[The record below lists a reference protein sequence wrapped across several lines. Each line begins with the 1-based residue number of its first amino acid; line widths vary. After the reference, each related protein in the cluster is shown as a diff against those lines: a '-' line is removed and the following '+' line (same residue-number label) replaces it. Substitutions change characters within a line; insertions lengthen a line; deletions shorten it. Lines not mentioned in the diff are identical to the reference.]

1 MPNPFSPSGSPN
13 DQVSFIGDIREIVVG
28 TASSTFNIQYVYSF
42 WKEWVLEGNAQ
53 YLPAFRPVGGDSLGN
68 DNKIAF
74 YAFLANNW
82 RVRVPVE
89 IDDLFVTNGVLL
101 TEELDNPF
109 RFDGVLITI
118 QAPIAV
124 QALESVKSDQII
136 GDIAAT
142 RTDVQQNRTVL
153 ENVVAPEVYYTRNTV
168 EKTLAPATL
177 NILSPV
183 EFVEYDNNTGI
194 VTVTTGIQTHNLSV
208 GDRVHVSGIAM
219 TCLEDAGETT
229 VLFPDIELGS
239 GTYPNSADISQPYVF
254 DVKTVSADNKFTIQ
268 TGTSDFT
275 HFYSFGGV
283 VSRLA
288 IDLLS
293 NQVGVGINTIQP
305 LTSDETM
312 ADKIEKIKKNASLI
326 AALL

>member
-1 MPNPFSPSGSPN
+1 MPNPFNPTGTN
-13 DQVSFIGDIREIVVG
+13 DSVSFIGDTREIVIG
-28 TASSTFNIQYVYSF
+28 AASSTFNIQYAYSF
-42 WKEWVLEGNAQ
+42 WKQWVSEGNAQ

-74 YAFLANNW
+74 YAFLANGW
-82 RVRVPVE
+82 RVRVPPE
-89 IDDLFVTNGVLL
+89 LDDLFVTNGVLL

-118 QAPIAV
+118 QAPLNV
-124 QALESVKSDQII
+124 QALESVKSDTII
-136 GDIAAT
+136 SDIAAT
-142 RTDVQQNRTVL
+142 RVDVQQNRNVL
-153 ENVVAPEVYYTRNTV
+153 ENVVAPEIYYTRNTV
-168 EKTLAPATL
+168 EKTLAPAAL

-183 EFVEYDNNTGI
+183 QFVEYDKNTGI
-194 VTVTTGIQTHNLSV
+194 VEITTGIQTHNLSV

-219 TCLEDAGETT
+219 TCLEDAGQTT

-239 GTYPNSADISQPYVF
+239 GTYPNAADISQPYVF
-254 DVKTVSADNKFTIQ
+254 DVRSVTADNKFTFQ

-275 HFYSFGGV
+275 HFYSYGGV

-293 NQVGVGINTIQP
+293 HQVGVGINTIQP
-305 LTSDETM
+305 LTSAETM
-312 ADKIEKIKKNASLI
+312 ADKVERIKKNANLI

>member
-1 MPNPFSPSGSPN
+1 MPNPFSPIGTN
-13 DQVSFIGDIREIVVG
+13 DSVSFIGDTREIVVG
-28 TASSTFNIQYVYSF
+28 AASSAFNIQFVYSF
-42 WKEWVLEGNAQ
+42 WKQWIREGNAQ
-53 YLPAFRPVGGDSLGN
+53 YLPAFRPVGGDDLGA
-68 DNKIAF
+68 DNRIAF

-82 RVRVPVE
+82 RVRVPAE
-89 IDDLFVTNGVLL
+89 LDDLLVTGGVLL

-124 QALESVKSDQII
+124 QALESVKSDTII
-136 GDIAAT
+136 NDIAAT
-142 RTDVQQNRTVL
+142 RTDVQQNRNVL

-168 EKTLAPATL
+168 EKTLAPAAL
-177 NILSPV
+177 NVLSPV
-183 EFVEYDNNTGI
+183 SNVTYENTTGI

-208 GDRVHVSGIAM
+208 GDRVHISGIAM
-219 TCLEDAGETT
+219 TCLEDSGQTT
-229 VLFPDIELGS
+229 VLFPDIEIGS
-239 GTYPNSADISQPYVF
+239 GTYPNAADISQPYVF
-254 DVKTVSADNKFTIQ
+254 DIVDVPADNQLVIQ
-268 TGTSDFT
+268 TGISSFT

-283 VSRLA
+283 VSRMA
-288 IDLLS
+288 IDLIA
-293 NQVGVGINTIQP
+293 NQVNVGINTIQP

>member
-1 MPNPFSPSGSPN
+1 MPNPFNPVGTN
-13 DQVSFIGDIREIVVG
+13 DSVSFIGDTREIVVG
-28 TASSTFNIQYVYSF
+28 AASTAFNIQFVYSF
-42 WKEWVLEGNAQ
+42 WKQWVREGNAQ
-53 YLPAFRPVGGDSLGN
+53 YLPAFRPVGGDDLGA
-68 DNKIAF
+68 DNRIAF

-82 RVRVPVE
+82 RVRVPAE
-89 IDDLFVTNGVLL
+89 LDDLLVTGGVLL

-124 QALESVKSDQII
+124 QALESVKSDTII
-136 GDIAAT
+136 NDIAAT
-142 RTDVQQNRTVL
+142 RTDVQQNRNVL
-153 ENVVAPEVYYTRNTV
+153 ENVVAPEVYYTRNTI
-168 EKTLAPATL
+168 EKTLAPAAL
-177 NILSPV
+177 NVLSPV
-183 EFVEYDNNTGI
+183 SNVTYENTTGI

-208 GDRVHVSGIAM
+208 GDRVHISGIAM
-219 TCLEDAGETT
+219 TCLEDAGQTT

-239 GTYPNSADISQPYVF
+239 GTYPNAADISQPYVF
-254 DVKTVSADNKFTIQ
+254 DIVDVPADNQLVIQ
-268 TGTSDFT
+268 TGISSFT

-283 VSRLA
+283 VSRMA
-288 IDLLS
+288 IDLIA
-293 NQVGVGINTIQP
+293 NQVNVGINTIQP

>member
-1 MPNPFSPSGSPN
+1 MPNPFIVTGSN
-13 DQVSFIGDIREIVVG
+13 TDSVSFIGDTREIVVG
-28 TASSTFNIQYVYSF
+28 AASSTFNIQYVYSF
-42 WKEWVLEGNAQ
+42 WKQWVNEGNAQ

-82 RVRVPVE
+82 RVRVPLE
-89 IDDLFVTNGVLL
+89 LDDLLVTNGVLL

-118 QAPIAV
+118 QAPLNV
-124 QALESVKSDQII
+124 QALESVKSDTII
-136 GDIAAT
+136 NDIAAT
-142 RTDVQQNRTVL
+142 RTDVQQNRNVL

-168 EKTLAPATL
+168 EKTLAPAAL
-177 NILSPV
+177 NVLSPV
-183 EFVEYDNNTGI
+183 TNVTYENTTGI

-208 GDRVHVSGIAM
+208 GDRVHISGIAM
-219 TCLEDAGETT
+219 TCLEDAGSTT

-239 GTYPNSADISQPYVF
+239 GTYPNAGDISQPYVF
-254 DVKTVSADNKFTIQ
+254 DIVDVPADNQLVIQ

-275 HFYSFGGV
+275 HFYSYGGV
-283 VSRLA
+283 VSRMA
-288 IDLLS
+288 IDLIA
-293 NQVGVGINTIQP
+293 NQVNVGINTIQP
-305 LTSDETM
+305 LTSAETM
-312 ADKIEKIKKNASLI
+312 ADKVEKIKKNASLI

>member
-1 MPNPFSPSGSPN
+1 
-13 DQVSFIGDIREIVVG
+13 
-28 TASSTFNIQYVYSF
+28 
-42 WKEWVLEGNAQ
+42 
-53 YLPAFRPVGGDSLGN
+53 LGA
-68 DNKIAF
+68 DNRIAF

-82 RVRVPVE
+82 RVRVPAE
-89 IDDLFVTNGVLL
+89 LDDLLVTGGVLL

-124 QALESVKSDQII
+124 QALESIKSDTII
-136 GDIAAT
+136 NDIAAT
-142 RTDVQQNRTVL
+142 RTDVQQNRNVL

-168 EKTLAPATL
+168 EKTLAPAAL
-177 NILSPV
+177 NVLSPV
-183 EFVEYDNNTGI
+183 SNVTYENTTGI

-208 GDRVHVSGIAM
+208 GDRVHISGIAM
-219 TCLEDAGETT
+219 TCLEDAGQTT

-239 GTYPNSADISQPYVF
+239 GTYPNAADISQPYVF
-254 DVKTVSADNKFTIQ
+254 DIVDVPADNQLVIQ
-268 TGTSDFT
+268 TGISSFT

-283 VSRLA
+283 VSRMA
-288 IDLLS
+288 IDLIA
-293 NQVGVGINTIQP
+293 NQVNVGINTIQP
-305 LTSDETM
+305 LTSAETM

>member
-1 MPNPFSPSGSPN
+1 MPNPFSPVGTN
-13 DQVSFIGDIREIVVG
+13 DSVSFIGDTREIVVG
-28 TASSTFNIQYVYSF
+28 AASTAFNIQFVYSF
-42 WKEWVLEGNAQ
+42 WKQWVREGNAQ
-53 YLPAFRPVGGDSLGN
+53 YLPAFRPVGGDDLGA
-68 DNKIAF
+68 DNRIAF

-82 RVRVPVE
+82 RVRVPAE
-89 IDDLFVTNGVLL
+89 LDDLLVTGGVLL

-124 QALESVKSDQII
+124 QALESIKSDTII
-136 GDIAAT
+136 NDIAAT
-142 RTDVQQNRTVL
+142 RTDVQQNRNVL

-168 EKTLAPATL
+168 EKTLAPAAL
-177 NILSPV
+177 NVLSPV
-183 EFVEYDNNTGI
+183 SNVTYENTTGI

-208 GDRVHVSGIAM
+208 GDRVHISGIAM
-219 TCLEDAGETT
+219 TCLEDDGQTT

-239 GTYPNSADISQPYVF
+239 GTYPNAADISQPYVF
-254 DVKTVSADNKFTIQ
+254 DIVDVPADNQLVIQ
-268 TGTSDFT
+268 TGISSFT

-283 VSRLA
+283 VSRMA
-288 IDLLS
+288 IDLIA
-293 NQVGVGINTIQP
+293 NQVNVGINTIQP
-305 LTSDETM
+305 LTSAETM

>member
-1 MPNPFSPSGSPN
+1 MPNPFSPIGTN
-13 DQVSFIGDIREIVVG
+13 DSVSFIGDTREIVVG
-28 TASSTFNIQYVYSF
+28 AASSAFNIQFVYSF
-42 WKEWVLEGNAQ
+42 WKQWIREGNAQ
-53 YLPAFRPVGGDSLGN
+53 YLPAFRPVGGDDLGA
-68 DNKIAF
+68 DNRIAF

-82 RVRVPVE
+82 RVRVPAE
-89 IDDLFVTNGVLL
+89 LDDLLVTGGVLL

-124 QALESVKSDQII
+124 QALESVKSDTII
-136 GDIAAT
+136 NDIAAT
-142 RTDVQQNRTVL
+142 RTDVQQNRNVL

-168 EKTLAPATL
+168 EKTLAPAAL
-177 NILSPV
+177 NVLSPV
-183 EFVEYDNNTGI
+183 SNVTYENTTGI

-208 GDRVHVSGIAM
+208 GDRVHISGIAM
-219 TCLEDAGETT
+219 TCLEDSGQTT

-239 GTYPNSADISQPYVF
+239 GTYPNAADISQPYVF
-254 DVKTVSADNKFTIQ
+254 DIVDVPADNQLVIQ
-268 TGTSDFT
+268 TGISSFT

-283 VSRLA
+283 VSRMA
-288 IDLLS
+288 IDLIA
-293 NQVGVGINTIQP
+293 NQVNVGINTIQP

>member
-1 MPNPFSPSGSPN
+1 MPNPFNPVGTN
-13 DQVSFIGDIREIVVG
+13 DSVSFIGDTREIVVG
-28 TASSTFNIQYVYSF
+28 AASTAFNIQFVYSF
-42 WKEWVLEGNAQ
+42 WKQWVREGNAQ
-53 YLPAFRPVGGDSLGN
+53 YLPAFRPVGGDDLGA
-68 DNKIAF
+68 DNRIAF

-82 RVRVPVE
+82 RVRVPAE
-89 IDDLFVTNGVLL
+89 LDDLLVTGGVLL

-124 QALESVKSDQII
+124 QALESVKSDTII
-136 GDIAAT
+136 NDIAAT
-142 RTDVQQNRTVL
+142 RTDVQQNRNVL

-168 EKTLAPATL
+168 EKTLAPAAL
-177 NILSPV
+177 NVLSPV
-183 EFVEYDNNTGI
+183 SNVTYENTTGI

-208 GDRVHVSGIAM
+208 GDRVHISGIAM
-219 TCLEDAGETT
+219 TCLEDAGQTT

-239 GTYPNSADISQPYVF
+239 GTYPNAADISQPYVF
-254 DVKTVSADNKFTIQ
+254 DIVDVPADNQLVIQ
-268 TGTSDFT
+268 TGISSFT

-283 VSRLA
+283 VSRMA
-288 IDLLS
+288 IDLIA
-293 NQVGVGINTIQP
+293 NQVNVGINTIQP
-305 LTSDETM
+305 PTSAETM

>member
-1 MPNPFSPSGSPN
+1 MPNPFSPTGTN
-13 DQVSFIGDIREIVVG
+13 DSVSFIGDTREIVVG

-42 WKEWVLEGNAQ
+42 WKQWVSEGNAQ

-68 DNKIAF
+68 DNRIAF

-118 QAPIAV
+118 QAPLNV

-136 GDIAAT
+136 DDIAAT
-142 RTDVQQNRTVL
+142 RTDVQQNRNVL

-168 EKTLAPATL
+168 EKTLAPAAL
-177 NILSPV
+177 NVLSPV
-183 EFVEYDNNTGI
+183 SNVTYENTTGI
-194 VTVTTGIQTHNLSV
+194 VTVTTGIATHNLSV
-208 GDRVHVSGIAM
+208 GDRVHISGIAM
-219 TCLEDAGETT
+219 TCLEDAGSTT

-239 GTYPNSADISQPYVF
+239 GTYPNAGDISQPYVF
-254 DVKTVSADNKFTIQ
+254 DIKDVPSDNQLVIQ

-275 HFYSFGGV
+275 HFYSYGGV
-283 VSRLA
+283 VSRMA
-288 IDLLS
+288 IDLIS
-293 NQVGVGINTIQP
+293 NQVNVGINTIQP

>member
-1 MPNPFSPSGSPN
+1 MPNPFSPVGTN
-13 DQVSFIGDIREIVVG
+13 DSVSFIGDTREIVVG
-28 TASSTFNIQYVYSF
+28 AASSAFNIQFVYSF
-42 WKEWVLEGNAQ
+42 WKQWIREGNAQ
-53 YLPAFRPVGGDSLGN
+53 YLPAFRPVGGDDLGA
-68 DNKIAF
+68 DNRIAF

-82 RVRVPVE
+82 RVRVPAE
-89 IDDLFVTNGVLL
+89 LDDLLVTGGVLL

-124 QALESVKSDQII
+124 QALESVKSDTII
-136 GDIAAT
+136 NDIAAT
-142 RTDVQQNRTVL
+142 RTDVQQNRNVL
-153 ENVVAPEVYYTRNTV
+153 ENVVAPEVYYTRNTI
-168 EKTLAPATL
+168 EKTLAPAAL
-177 NILSPV
+177 NVLSPV
-183 EFVEYDNNTGI
+183 SNVTYENTTGI

-208 GDRVHVSGIAM
+208 GDRVHISGIAM
-219 TCLEDAGETT
+219 TCLEDAGQTT

-239 GTYPNSADISQPYVF
+239 GTYPNAADISQPYVF
-254 DVKTVSADNKFTIQ
+254 DIVDVPADNQLVIQ
-268 TGTSDFT
+268 TGISSFT

-283 VSRLA
+283 VSRMA
-288 IDLLS
+288 IDLIA
-293 NQVGVGINTIQP
+293 NQVNVGINTIQP

>member
-1 MPNPFSPSGSPN
+1 MPNPFNPVGTN
-13 DQVSFIGDIREIVVG
+13 DSVSFIGDTREIVVG
-28 TASSTFNIQYVYSF
+28 AASTAFNIQFVYSF
-42 WKEWVLEGNAQ
+42 WKQWVREGNAQ
-53 YLPAFRPVGGDSLGN
+53 YLPAFRPVGGDDLGA
-68 DNKIAF
+68 DNRIAF

-82 RVRVPVE
+82 RVRVPAE
-89 IDDLFVTNGVLL
+89 LDDLLVTGGVLL

-124 QALESVKSDQII
+124 QALESVKSDTII
-136 GDIAAT
+136 NDIAAT
-142 RTDVQQNRTVL
+142 RTDVQQNRNVL

-168 EKTLAPATL
+168 EKTLAPAAL
-177 NILSPV
+177 NVLSPV
-183 EFVEYDNNTGI
+183 SNVTYENTTGI

-208 GDRVHVSGIAM
+208 GDRVHISGIAM
-219 TCLEDAGETT
+219 TCLEDSGQTT

-239 GTYPNSADISQPYVF
+239 GTYPNAADISQPYVF
-254 DVKTVSADNKFTIQ
+254 DIVDVPADNQLVIQ
-268 TGTSDFT
+268 TGISSFT

-283 VSRLA
+283 VSRMA
-288 IDLLS
+288 IDLIA
-293 NQVGVGINTIQP
+293 NQVNVGINTIQP

>member
-1 MPNPFSPSGSPN
+1 MPNPFNPVGTN
-13 DQVSFIGDIREIVVG
+13 DSVSFIGDTREIVVG
-28 TASSTFNIQYVYSF
+28 AASTAFNIQFVYSF
-42 WKEWVLEGNAQ
+42 WKQWVREGNAQ
-53 YLPAFRPVGGDSLGN
+53 YLPAFRPVGGDDLGA
-68 DNKIAF
+68 DNRIAF

-82 RVRVPVE
+82 RVRVPAE
-89 IDDLFVTNGVLL
+89 LDDLLVTGGVLL

-124 QALESVKSDQII
+124 QALESVKSDTII
-136 GDIAAT
+136 NDIAAT
-142 RTDVQQNRTVL
+142 RTDVQQNRNVL

-168 EKTLAPATL
+168 EKTLAPAAL
-177 NILSPV
+177 NVLSPV
-183 EFVEYDNNTGI
+183 SNVTYENTTGI

-208 GDRVHVSGIAM
+208 GDRVHISGIAM
-219 TCLEDAGETT
+219 TCLEDSGQTT

-239 GTYPNSADISQPYVF
+239 GTYPNAADISQPYVF
-254 DVKTVSADNKFTIQ
+254 DIVDVPADNQLVIQ
-268 TGTSDFT
+268 TGISSFT

-283 VSRLA
+283 VSRMA
-288 IDLLS
+288 IDLIA
-293 NQVGVGINTIQP
+293 NQVNVGINTIQP
-305 LTSDETM
+305 LTSAETM

>member
-1 MPNPFSPSGSPN
+1 MPNPFNPVGTN
-13 DQVSFIGDIREIVVG
+13 DSVSFIGDTREIVVG
-28 TASSTFNIQYVYSF
+28 AASTAFNIQFVYSF
-42 WKEWVLEGNAQ
+42 WKQWVREGNAQ
-53 YLPAFRPVGGDSLGN
+53 YLPAFRPVGGDDLGA
-68 DNKIAF
+68 DNRIAF

-82 RVRVPVE
+82 RVRVPAE
-89 IDDLFVTNGVLL
+89 LDDLLVTGGVLL

-124 QALESVKSDQII
+124 QALESVKSDTII
-136 GDIAAT
+136 NDIAAT
-142 RTDVQQNRTVL
+142 RTDVQQNRNVL

-168 EKTLAPATL
+168 EKTLAPAAL
-177 NILSPV
+177 NVLSPV
-183 EFVEYDNNTGI
+183 SNVTYENTTGI

-208 GDRVHVSGIAM
+208 GDRVHISGIAM
-219 TCLEDAGETT
+219 TCLEDAGQTT

-239 GTYPNSADISQPYVF
+239 GTYPNAADISQPYVF
-254 DVKTVSADNKFTIQ
+254 DIVDVPADNQLVIQ
-268 TGTSDFT
+268 TGISSFT

-283 VSRLA
+283 VSRMA
-288 IDLLS
+288 IDLIA
-293 NQVGVGINTIQP
+293 NQVNVGINTIQP

>member
-1 MPNPFSPSGSPN
+1 MPNPFSPVGTN
-13 DQVSFIGDIREIVVG
+13 DSVSFIGDTREIVVG
-28 TASSTFNIQYVYSF
+28 AASSAFNIQFVYSF
-42 WKEWVLEGNAQ
+42 WKQWIREGNAQ
-53 YLPAFRPVGGDSLGN
+53 YLPAFRPVGGDDLGA
-68 DNKIAF
+68 DNRIAF

-82 RVRVPVE
+82 RVRVPAE
-89 IDDLFVTNGVLL
+89 LDDLLVTGGVLL

-124 QALESVKSDQII
+124 QALESVKSDTII
-136 GDIAAT
+136 NDIAAT
-142 RTDVQQNRTVL
+142 RTDVQQNRNVL

-168 EKTLAPATL
+168 EKTLAPAAL
-177 NILSPV
+177 NVLSPV
-183 EFVEYDNNTGI
+183 SNVTYENTTGI

-208 GDRVHVSGIAM
+208 GDRVHISGIAM
-219 TCLEDAGETT
+219 TCLEDSGQTT

-239 GTYPNSADISQPYVF
+239 GTYPNAADISQPYVF
-254 DVKTVSADNKFTIQ
+254 DIVDVPADNQLVIQ
-268 TGTSDFT
+268 TGISSFT

-283 VSRLA
+283 VSRMA
-288 IDLLS
+288 IDLIA
-293 NQVGVGINTIQP
+293 NQVNVGINTIQP

>member
-1 MPNPFSPSGSPN
+1 MPNPFNPVGTN
-13 DQVSFIGDIREIVVG
+13 DSVSFIGDTREIVVG
-28 TASSTFNIQYVYSF
+28 AASTAFNIQFVYSF
-42 WKEWVLEGNAQ
+42 WKQWVREGNAQ
-53 YLPAFRPVGGDSLGN
+53 YLPAFRPVGGDDLGA
-68 DNKIAF
+68 DNRIAF

-82 RVRVPVE
+82 RVRVPAE
-89 IDDLFVTNGVLL
+89 LDDLLVTGGVLL
-101 TEELDNPF
+101 TDELDNPF

-124 QALESVKSDQII
+124 QALESVKSDTII
-136 GDIAAT
+136 NDIAAT
-142 RTDVQQNRTVL
+142 RTDVQQNRNVL

-168 EKTLAPATL
+168 EKTLAPAAL
-177 NILSPV
+177 NVLSPV
-183 EFVEYDNNTGI
+183 SNVTYENTTGI

-208 GDRVHVSGIAM
+208 GDRVHISGIAM
-219 TCLEDAGETT
+219 TCLEDAGQTT

-239 GTYPNSADISQPYVF
+239 GTYPNAADISQPYVF
-254 DVKTVSADNKFTIQ
+254 DIVDVPADNQLVIQ
-268 TGTSDFT
+268 TGISSFT

-283 VSRLA
+283 VSRMA
-288 IDLLS
+288 IDLIA
-293 NQVGVGINTIQP
+293 NQVNVGINTIQP